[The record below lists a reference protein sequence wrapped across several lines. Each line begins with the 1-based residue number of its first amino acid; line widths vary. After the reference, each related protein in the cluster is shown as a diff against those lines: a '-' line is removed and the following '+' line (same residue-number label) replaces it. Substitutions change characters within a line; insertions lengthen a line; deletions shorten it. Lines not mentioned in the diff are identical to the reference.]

1 MIEVSHLTK
10 RYGSRLAVDDVSF
23 TVEDGVIYGLLG
35 PNGAGKST
43 IMNILTGYLAA
54 TEGQV
59 TVAGHPLPE
68 EADAAKACV
77 GYLPEQPPLYPEMTV
92 AEYLDFAA
100 ELKGV
105 KKADR
110 PAQVQ
115 SAARRT
121 GLEDVLPRLIRSL
134 SKGYR
139 QRVGVAQALLGS
151 PKLIILDEPTVGLD
165 PAQVIELRR
174 LIREL
179 GRTHTVILF
188 HGMMGYVLTAFL
200 LAASGIYFLALNLGY
215 GLTDFG
221 YYTLYRTI
229 FMLLLYF
236 PVLAMRSLAEERRA
250 RTDQLLLTSPVSV
263 WGIVAGKYLA
273 LCTVFALPCLADG
286 VMIVVLWLLGS
297 TASACGANFA
307 ALLCYFLLGC
317 AAIAVCEFCSGLTEN
332 QIIAAVM
339 GFSALLLAYMMPSLR
354 SMFNAGSAV
363 ALVVFTALSAG
374 ASLALG
380 LRTRSFTLG
389 CFVFAALCAGLSA
402 LFLLRSTWL
411 TEAFSAVLSALCL
424 FAPFEEF
431 VNNSFSIPTLVYYLT
446 TAVLFLFFTAQ
457 GIEKRRWN

>member
-1 MIEVSHLTK
+1 MPAIYK
-10 RYGSRLAVDDVSF
+10 R
-23 TVEDGVIYGLLG
+23 
-35 PNGAGKST
+35 
-43 IMNILTGYLAA
+43 
-54 TEGQV
+54 
-59 TVAGHPLPE
+59 
-68 EADAAKACV
+68 
-77 GYLPEQPPLYPEMTV
+77 
-92 AEYLDFAA
+92 
-100 ELKGV
+100 
-105 KKADR
+105 
-110 PAQVQ
+110 
-115 SAARRT
+115 
-121 GLEDVLPRLIRSL
+121 
-134 SKGYR
+134 
-139 QRVGVAQALLGS
+139 
-151 PKLIILDEPTVGLD
+151 
-165 PAQVIELRR
+165 ELRSF
-174 LIREL
+174 
-179 GRTHTVILF
+179 F

-263 WGIVAGKYLA
+263 WGIVVGKYLA

-286 VMIVVLWLLGS
+286 VMIVVLRLLGG

-354 SMFNAGSAV
+354 SMFNTGSAV

-374 ASLALG
+374 VSLAVG

-389 CFVFAALCAGLSA
+389 CFCFAALCAGLSA
-402 LFLLRSTWL
+402 LFLLRSAWL

-446 TAVLFLFFTAQ
+446 VTVLFLFFTAQ

>member
-1 MIEVSHLTK
+1 MFAIYK
-10 RYGSRLAVDDVSF
+10 R
-23 TVEDGVIYGLLG
+23 
-35 PNGAGKST
+35 
-43 IMNILTGYLAA
+43 
-54 TEGQV
+54 
-59 TVAGHPLPE
+59 
-68 EADAAKACV
+68 
-77 GYLPEQPPLYPEMTV
+77 
-92 AEYLDFAA
+92 
-100 ELKGV
+100 
-105 KKADR
+105 
-110 PAQVQ
+110 
-115 SAARRT
+115 
-121 GLEDVLPRLIRSL
+121 
-134 SKGYR
+134 
-139 QRVGVAQALLGS
+139 
-151 PKLIILDEPTVGLD
+151 
-165 PAQVIELRR
+165 ELRSF
-174 LIREL
+174 
-179 GRTHTVILF
+179 F

-229 FMLLLYF
+229 FVLLLYF

-273 LCTVFALPCLADG
+273 LCTVFVLPCLADG
-286 VMIVVLWLLGS
+286 LMIVVLWLLGG

-354 SMFNAGSAV
+354 SLFNAGSAV
-363 ALVVFTALSAG
+363 ALVVFVGIAG
-374 ASLALG
+374 AASLLAG
-380 LRTRSFTLG
+380 LRTRSFVLG
-389 CFVFAALCAGLSA
+389 CLAFAACCLGLTG
-402 LFLLRSTWL
+402 LFLVKSAWL

-424 FAPFEEF
+424 FTPFEDF

-446 TAVLFLFFTAQ
+446 VTAVFLFLTAQ